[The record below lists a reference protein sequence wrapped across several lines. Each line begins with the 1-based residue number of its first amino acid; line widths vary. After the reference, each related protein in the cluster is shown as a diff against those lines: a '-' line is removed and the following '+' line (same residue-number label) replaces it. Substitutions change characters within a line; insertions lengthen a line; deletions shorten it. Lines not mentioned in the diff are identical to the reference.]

1 MMMKFTSKKNV
12 LVLIVFIF
20 MLLFGIMTVTALT
33 FKKIY
38 EWKTIMEYL
47 INEAPMSENVC
58 QGEIY
63 EAVKAF
69 AKTNTRMLDEW
80 MNILIVGLSLGGLL
94 SLMLIGTLFLLFK
107 SKTNEVIP
115 DPDIEL
121 AEQPLNTKEED
132 ETSGGSGCFLKKTLE
147 GFGLF
152 KAIPKT
158 VNIETQTGGP

>member
-1 MMMKFTSKKNV
+1 MMKFTSKKNV
-12 LVLIVFIF
+12 LVLIVI
-20 MLLFGIMTVTALT
+20 MLLIGIMTVTALT

-69 AKTNTRMLDEW
+69 AKTNTIKLDEW

-94 SLMLIGTLFLLFK
+94 SLMLIGTLFFLFK
-107 SKTNEVIP
+107 SNTNEVIP
-115 DPDIEL
+115 DIEL
-121 AEQPLNTKEED
+121 AEPTLNTKEED
-132 ETSGGSGCFLKKTLE
+132 ETSGGSRCFLKKTFE

-158 VNIETQTGGP
+158 VEIETQTGGP

>member
-1 MMMKFTSKKNV
+1 MMKFTSKKNV
-12 LVLIVFIF
+12 LVLIVFMI
-20 MLLFGIMTVTALT
+20 LIGIMTVTALT

-69 AKTNTRMLDEW
+69 AKTNTRKLDEW

-94 SLMLIGTLFLLFK
+94 SLMLIGTLFFLFK
-107 SKTNEVIP
+107 LNTNEVIP
-115 DPDIEL
+115 DIEL
-121 AEQPLNTKEED
+121 AEPTLNTKEED

>member
-1 MMMKFTSKKNV
+1 MMKFTSKKNV
-12 LVLIVFIF
+12 LVLIVFMI
-20 MLLFGIMTVTALT
+20 LIGIMTVTALT

-38 EWKTIMEYL
+38 QWKTIMEYL

-69 AKTNTRMLDEW
+69 AKTNTRKLDEW

-94 SLMLIGTLFLLFK
+94 SLMLIGTLFFLFK
-107 SKTNEVIP
+107 SNTNEVIT
-115 DPDIEL
+115 DIEL
-121 AEQPLNTKEED
+121 AEPTLNTKEED
-132 ETSGGSGCFLKKTLE
+132 ETSSGSGCFSKKTFE

-158 VNIETQTGGP
+158 VDIETQTGGP

>member
-1 MMMKFTSKKNV
+1 MMMKFTIKKNV
-12 LVLIVFIF
+12 LVLIVF
-20 MLLFGIMTVTALT
+20 MLLIGIMTVTALT

-38 EWKTIMEYL
+38 EWKAIMEYL
-47 INEAPMSENVC
+47 ISEAPMSENVC

-69 AKTNTRMLDEW
+69 AKTNTRKLDEW

-94 SLMLIGTLFLLFK
+94 SLMLIGTLFFLFK
-107 SKTNEVIP
+107 LNTNEVIP
-115 DPDIEL
+115 DIEL
-121 AEQPLNTKEED
+121 AEPTLNTKEED

-152 KAIPKT
+152 KAISKT

>member
-1 MMMKFTSKKNV
+1 MMKFTSKKNV
-12 LVLIVFIF
+12 LVLIVI
-20 MLLFGIMTVTALT
+20 MLLIGIMTVTALT
-33 FKKIY
+33 FKKNY

-69 AKTNTRMLDEW
+69 AKTNTRKLDEW

-94 SLMLIGTLFLLFK
+94 SLMLIGTLFFLFK
-107 SKTNEVIP
+107 LNTNEVIP
-115 DPDIEL
+115 DIEL
-121 AEQPLNTKEED
+121 AEPTLNTKEED

-158 VNIETQTGGP
+158 VNIETPTGGP